1 MAKTLGE
8 LICTLG
14 TRAAVPDHCGTPPKI
29 FGPEVIGPSVTDCL
43 AVPGLGCTGEDCVVP
58 EEVDWYEDV
67 LHMLKDD
74 VPTLLEVAAGIA
86 ASDAENVKSDD
97 GGESMFPTQP

>member
-1 MAKTLGE
+1 MLG
-8 LICTLG
+8 
-14 TRAAVPDHCGTPPKI
+14 PDG
-29 FGPEVIGPSVTDCL
+29 IGPSITDCL

-86 ASDAENVKSDD
+86 ALDVENVKSDD
-97 GGESMFPTQP
+97 CGESIFPIQP